1 MNYIRHLNAFFSFV
15 RSDNR
20 LTSSH
25 VSLYLALFQY
35 WNFNRFQ
42 NPFPVYRDNMMQLS
56 KIGSKNTYHKCMKE
70 LHANGYIMYHPSIS
84 KFQPVKIS
92 MLRLDIHEEENKFR
106 QLDLFAQDP
115 PKNQAPGILLPLEKA
130 PEGQMKFNKDLP
142 KDLRIKSGPDSVPDL
157 TDTGLNIDTGTV
169 PKLGQNIKQN
179 LKQKNSVQNTPN
191 KIFNKNEEI
200 SRKMNAMAG
209 VPNAVHVKPN
219 VTLSEVEGFFKQ
231 NKYPGEEAAKFFYYN
246 QGKNWMLT
254 EKLPITDWQSM
265 AHKWILNSKSTN
277 SKSHHNSPLSHGR
290 APVPNYREAGG
301 EASRD
306 IQYLYERLLDGE
318 QISKSILIEHY
329 DYLRLQVTDE
339 VKQEAWQ
346 RRINQ
351 LTGSNENSENQ
362 LLEAYQT
369 GDINNILVMKDEEN
383 LIVLAK
389 RVAVFNYLKKLQ
401 QEGRLNVIDKD
412 SNK

>member
-56 KIGSKNTYHKCMKE
+56 KIGSKNTYHKCLKE

-84 KFQPVKIS
+84 KFHPVKIS
-92 MLRLDIHEEENKFR
+92 MLRLDINEGENKFR

-115 PKNQAPGILLPLEKA
+115 QKNPASGALLPLEKV
-130 PEGQMKFNKDLP
+130 PDGRMRLEEELVQN
-142 KDLRIKSGPDSVPDL
+142 SGIESGTGSVPDL
-157 TDTGLNIDTGTV
+157 IDVSPKIDTGTV
-169 PKLGQNIKQN
+169 PKMGHNIKLN
-179 LKQKNSVQNTPN
+179 IKQKNSVQNTPT
-191 KIFNKNEEI
+191 KIFENNEEI
-200 SRKMNAMAG
+200 QRKINMPPFRENTQRG
-209 VPNAVHVKPN
+209 DTNEKPRVPNMRHMKQN
-219 VTLSEVEGFFKQ
+219 VTLIEVESFFKQ

-265 AHKWILNSKSTN
+265 AHKWILNAKN
-277 SKSHHNSPLSHGR
+277 SNSSSHPSG
-290 APVPNYREAGG
+290 EAGRG
-301 EASRD
+301 LD
-306 IQYLYERLLDGE
+306 IQYLYERFLDGA

-329 DYLRLQVTDE
+329 DYLRLQVTED
-339 VKQEAWQ
+339 VKQEARQ

-351 LTGSNENSENQ
+351 LTGSNENSQNQ
-362 LLEAYQT
+362 LLEAYLS
-369 GDINNILVMKDEEN
+369 GDKNNTLVMKDEPN
-383 LIVLAK
+383 FIALAK

-401 QEGRLNVIDKD
+401 QEGKLNVIDKD